1 MEAEKKGGSGH
12 GIYKKIT
19 EQITGVFLPIINYL
33 TAASILKSLIVL
45 LAGFGIMDTAEGV
58 YRIFYA
64 ASDGFFYF
72 LPFFLAV
79 TAAKQWKTDPFLAL
93 LIPVAMLYPDLV
105 TILENGGDITF
116 AGLNILPA
124 IYHSGVFPVLLAVGL
139 LHFVEIPCKKYIPEA
154 VKGFILPI
162 VCCIIVLPVTFLVFG
177 PLGTKIGDGLTKVFT
192 TIYEWNSVAA
202 GAFMGFAIQPMVAVG
217 VHWSIVPVSISS
229 IANQGY
235 DVILPLLGGAVY
247 GQCGACLAV
256 ALMTKDKEKKRIAY
270 QASFSCAIGVTEPAL
285 YGVTVANIRAMLAA
299 CVAGA
304 VGGAV
309 SGFAG
314 AHCTSFAFPSFVT
327 CVAYVGPGF
336 AGFLLSM
343 IVAFP
348 IGFALTW
355 IQKKYMIQ
363 NEER

>member
-1 MEAEKKGGSGH
+1 
-12 GIYKKIT
+12 
-19 EQITGVFLPIINYL
+19 
-33 TAASILKSLIVL
+33 
-45 LAGFGIMDTAEGV
+45 
-58 YRIFYA
+58 
-64 ASDGFFYF
+64 
-72 LPFFLAV
+72 
-79 TAAKQWKTDPFLAL
+79 
-93 LIPVAMLYPDLV
+93 
-105 TILENGGDITF
+105 
-116 AGLNILPA
+116 
-124 IYHSGVFPVLLAVGL
+124 VLLAVGL

-217 VHWSIVPVSISS
+217 VHWSIVPVSIAA
-229 IANQGY
+229 IADQGY
-235 DVILPLLGGAVY
+235 DVLLPLLGGAVY
-247 GQCGACLAV
+247 GQCGACLA
-256 ALMTKDKEKKRIAY
+256 AAILTKDKEKKRIAY

-309 SGFAG
+309 AGFSGT
-314 AHCTSFAFPSFVT
+314 HCISFAFPSFVT

-336 AGFLLSM
+336 VGFLLSM

-348 IGFALTW
+348 IGFVLTW
-355 IQKKYMIQ
+355 IQKKHF
-363 NEER
+363 R